1 MRRIKQTWR
10 WYGPD
15 DPVSFSD
22 IIQAGATGIVT
33 ALHHVPHGE
42 IWPLD
47 EIKRRKELIESAGLE
62 WSVVESIP
70 VHEDIKRQT
79 GKFEHYIQNYKKS
92 ISNLGRCGIQ
102 IVTYNFMPVVD
113 WTRTDLDYKMSDGS
127 TALRF
132 EKAAFM
138 AFDMHILNRLGASD
152 QYSKE
157 EIEIAENRFQGM
169 TDNEKISITN
179 NVITALP
186 GSMAQEVDTL
196 LAFQSILDT
205 YRGIDEEKLRSNLI
219 YFIKE
224 ITAVAVAEGVQL
236 AIHPDDPPFSLFGLP
251 RVVSTADDIRAIL
264 NSTNSKNNGLCFC
277 TGSFGVRESNQLE
290 DMIKEFGQRIHF
302 VHLRSTKRDQ
312 NGNFHETD
320 HLDGDVDMYAVMK
333 ELLTIQQRR
342 DISIPMR
349 PDHGHRMLDDL
360 NKKTNPGYSAIG
372 RLRGLA
378 ELRGLEMG
386 IMRMREEMRKGKDLI
401 DLL

>member
-15 DPVSFSD
+15 DPVSLSD

-42 IWPLD
+42 IWPMD

-102 IVTYNFMPVVD
+102 TVTYNFMPVVD

-138 AFDMHILNRLGASD
+138 AFDMHILNRPGASD
-152 QYSKE
+152 QYNKE

-179 NVITALP
+179 NVISALP
-186 GSMAQEVDTL
+186 GSMAQEVETL
-196 LAFQSILDT
+196 PAFQSVLDT
-205 YRGIDEEKLRSNLI
+205 YRGIDKEKLRSNLI
-219 YFIKE
+219 HFIKE

-251 RVVSTADDIRAIL
+251 RVVSTAHDIRAIL

-333 ELLTIQQRR
+333 ELLSIQQRR

>member
-15 DPVSFSD
+15 DPVSLSD

-179 NVITALP
+179 NVISALP
-186 GSMAQEVDTL
+186 GSMAQEVETL
-196 LAFQSILDT
+196 SAFQSVLDT

>member
-15 DPVSFSD
+15 DPVSLSD

-42 IWPLD
+42 IWPMD

-102 IVTYNFMPVVD
+102 TVTYNFMPVVD

-152 QYSKE
+152 QYNKE

-179 NVITALP
+179 NVISALP
-186 GSMAQEVDTL
+186 GSMAQEVETL
-196 LAFQSILDT
+196 PAFQSVLDT
-205 YRGIDEEKLRSNLI
+205 YRGIDKEKLRSNLI
-219 YFIKE
+219 HFIKE

-251 RVVSTADDIRAIL
+251 RVVSTAHDIRAIL

-333 ELLTIQQRR
+333 ELLSIQQRR
-342 DISIPMR
+342 DISISMR